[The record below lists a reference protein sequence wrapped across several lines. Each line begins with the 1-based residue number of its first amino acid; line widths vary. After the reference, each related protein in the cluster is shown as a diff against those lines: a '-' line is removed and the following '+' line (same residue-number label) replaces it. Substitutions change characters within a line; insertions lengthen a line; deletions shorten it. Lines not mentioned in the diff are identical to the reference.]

1 MFITNYVWDQIGQR
15 NMGEIDDSDVLNN
28 IGIMWLSIIEDL
40 AEMCQDITEDEWDRL
55 AQKFEDR
62 INDSILVNKFLDDVE
77 AQAQK
82 EMN

>member
-40 AEMCQDITEDEWDRL
+40 AEMCQDITEDEWERL